1 MQSKPI
7 SDIAFN
13 QYLTEDK
20 LMGSKCKNCGSL
32 SVPPRPICISCRD
45 SDVEWVE
52 ISGNGKLAGFT
63 CITIGPSF
71 MRAEG
76 YDRKNPYCVG
86 VVELEEG
93 ARVDARIENVDPSA
107 PETIKVGMPVRVK
120 FLHRETD
127 VAKRTFLAFEKV

>member
-7 SDIAFN
+7 GDNAFN
-13 QYLTEDK
+13 QFLAKEK
-20 LMGSKCKNCGSL
+20 LMGSRCQKCGKL
-32 SVPPRPICISCRD
+32 FVPPRPICIECGEAEM
-45 SDVEWVE
+45 EWAEV
-52 ISGNGKLAGFT
+52 SGKGKLAGFT

-93 ARVDARIENVDPSA
+93 ARVDARIEGVDPSA
-107 PETIKVGMPVRVK
+107 PETITVGLPVKAK
-120 FLHRETD
+120 FLHRD
-127 VAKRTFLAFEKV
+127 NDYVKKTFLAFESI

>member
-13 QYLTEDK
+13 QYLTEEK
-20 LMGSKCKNCGSL
+20 LMGSKCRNCGSL
-32 SVPPRPICISCRD
+32 FVPPRPMCINCRE
-45 SDVEWVE
+45 SDVEWIE
-52 ISGNGKLAGFT
+52 MSGKGKLAGFT

-127 VAKRTFLAFEKV
+127 MAKRTFLAFEKV